1 MADMMNLEE
10 ASEYLKLSKDNVI
23 LLAEARELEGQPEDG
38 DWRLT
43 RASVVAYKARQLAQ
57 ENATQGVED
66 PDR

>member
-23 LLAEARELEGQPEDG
+23 LLAGAGELEGQPKDG
-38 DWRLT
+38 DWYLT

-57 ENATQGVED
+57 ENATQGIED